1 MSDGSVEA
9 EWARQILTD
18 PQFEAMFEKM
28 RQELYADI
36 RNSQPGTVD
45 MRENAY
51 HEISALDRIK
61 AKLQGYLD
69 NQKLMAKRNK
79 E

>member
-1 MSDGSVEA
+1 MIDHSIKA

-18 PQFEAMFEKM
+18 PQFEEAFEEM
-28 RQELYADI
+28 RQQLYADI
-36 RNSQPGTVD
+36 RNSQPDEGFKRD
-45 MRENAY
+45 NAY
-51 HEISALDRIK
+51 HEISALDRIR

-69 NQKLMAKRNK
+69 NQKIADHRNK

>member
-1 MSDGSVEA
+1 MSDGSVKA

-18 PQFEAMFEKM
+18 PQFDAMFEEM
-28 RQELYADI
+28 RQQLYADI

-45 MRENAY
+45 IRENAY

>member
-1 MSDGSVEA
+1 MSDGSVKA
-9 EWARQILTD
+9 EWARQIITD
-18 PQFEAMFEKM
+18 PQFEEMFEEL

-36 RNSQPGTVD
+36 RNSKPEDGAK
-45 MRENAY
+45 RINLY
-51 HEISALDRIK
+51 HDIRALDRIR

-69 NQKLMAKRNK
+69 NQKIMEKRHK